1 MTGKIDLKNSFMMN
15 SGLNGDVQSKVL
27 SSRPAVPSDCEGL
40 GWWASH
46 SWRIHRER
54 VL

>member
-1 MTGKIDLKNSFMMN
+1 MTGKMDLKQSIMMD
-15 SGLNGDVQSKVL
+15 SGLNGDVQVL
-27 SSRPAVPSDCEGL
+27 SSRPAVPSNCEGL

-46 SWRIHRER
+46 SWRILREG